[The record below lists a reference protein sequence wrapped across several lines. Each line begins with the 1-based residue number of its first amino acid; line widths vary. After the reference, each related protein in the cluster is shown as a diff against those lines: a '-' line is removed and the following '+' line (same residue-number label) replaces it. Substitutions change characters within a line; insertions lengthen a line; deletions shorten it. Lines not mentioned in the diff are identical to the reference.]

1 MVEIIYFKASY
12 LRKGVGYVPRNRMT
26 PNPASGPNSST
37 RTEPFVKV
45 IALIAT
51 LGGLLFGYD
60 TGVIS
65 GALLFMGDDLH
76 LTRLP
81 PGW

>member
-1 MVEIIYFKASY
+1 MSRETW
-12 LRKGVGYVPRNRMT
+12 MT

-51 LGGLLFGYD
+51 HCYLWA
-60 TGVIS
+60 TICIS
-65 GALLFMGDDLH
+65 PH
-76 LTRLP
+76 LP